1 MRQRVRRPQLRRAA
15 VFLPS
20 GFTLANLMFGV
31 LAIVTAAGGDPA
43 RAGVYTVLGGVCDM
57 FDGRI
62 ARATGTGSRLGEEL
76 DSLVDAISFG
86 LAPALIMYFAVL
98 NASPWNWFFVFWFAS
113 CAVLRL
119 ARFNVQQAGT
129 AKTHFIGLPSPAAG
143 GTLAVYYWFSQTPL
157 YSQTNLANLPW
168 QEMLRFLMVALGFLM
183 ISNVA
188 YPAVPTVN
196 FRSAKGILSLVL
208 VIAILAGLILLPRE
222 FFFPV
227 AMTYVV
233 FGILASFFA
242 GLVERIPTGVGAAFE
257 DDEDEDDLYEPAP
270 LAVSHE
276 EAAAGRRRRRRRRRH
291 RGDRPTPPI
300 NPAVEEDG
308 T

>member
-43 RAGVYTVLGGVCDM
+43 RAGVYIVLGGVCDM

-157 YSQTNLANLPW
+157 YSQTNLADLPW

-208 VIAILAGLILLPRE
+208 VLAILAGLILLPRE

-242 GLVERIPTGVGAAFE
+242 GLVDRLPTGGSAVYE
-257 DDEDEDDLYEPAP
+257 EDEDEEDDLYEPAA
-270 LAVSHE
+270 LAVPHE

-291 RGDRPTPPI
+291 RDRPTPPI

-308 T
+308 A

>member
-1 MRQRVRRPQLRRAA
+1 VRRDRRR
-15 VFLPS
+15 LPRPS
-20 GFTLANLMFGV
+20 LVMLPNGFTLANLFFGIF
-31 LAIVTAAGGDPA
+31 AIVAASRGQHTQAGWFIVIGGF
-43 RAGVYTVLGGVCDM
+43 CDAL
-57 FDGRI
+57 DGRI
-62 ARATGTGSRLGEEL
+62 ARATNTGSRFGEEL

-98 NASPWNWFFVFWFAS
+98 KASPWNWFIVFWFAA

-157 YSQTNLANLPW
+157 YNQTNLANLPW
-168 QEMLRFLMVALGFLM
+168 ETMLRFLMVALGFLM
-183 ISNVA
+183 ISNVS

-196 FRSAKGILSLVL
+196 FRSLRGILSLLLVL
-208 VIAILAGLILLPRE
+208 AILAGLILLPRE

-227 AMTYVV
+227 AMLYVV
-233 FGILASFFA
+233 YGIVASFFA
-242 GLVERIPTGVGAAFE
+242 GLVDRIPTGREGAFE
-257 DDEDEDDLYEPAP
+257 DEEEDDELLDSETMLVP
-270 LAVSHE
+270 HE
-276 EAAAGRRRRRRRRRH
+276 ETVVGRRRRKRRRRN
-291 RGDRPTPPI
+291 RGDRPTPQI

-308 T
+308 A